1 MMDISGYLNAIAQL
15 EDALAYC
22 ESDVAKKDPRLA
34 LHLRA
39 GAIQAFEF
47 TYELSI
53 KTLRRYIETISSND
67 EYSGSLTFNELVR
80 AGYEEGLLNAELV
93 EWKNFRSNRGAT
105 SHSYDEAKA
114 QEIFLATPVFL
125 KEAKFLAN
133 QLKNRLLRKE

>member
-22 ESDVAKKDPRLA
+22 KSEPAKQDPQLG

-47 TYELSI
+47 TYELSV
-53 KTLRRYIETISSND
+53 KTLRRYIGTIASND
-67 EYSGSLTFNELVR
+67 DYAGSLSFNELIR

-93 EWKNFRSNRGAT
+93 EWKNFRTNRGTT
-105 SHSYDEAKA
+105 SHSYDEVKA
-114 QEIFLATPVFL
+114 QAIYEAIPVFL
-125 KEAKFLAN
+125 EEAKFLAD
-133 QLKNRLLRKE
+133 QLKNRLPEPR